1 MAHGVGIRSVSAEKF
16 QQLLTEHPQQSG
28 SRERWM
34 LVLSSHAL
42 TRCGTSDHIHGGFPL
57 QLNLSGKAPHSHR
70 GVSLILNLAVTLNRV
85 CLSLSKDVKCSW
97 VVFQLYKKTQL
108 LLLNR

>member
-85 CLSLSKDVKCSW
+85 CLSLSKDVQCSIS
-97 VVFQLYKKTQL
+97 
-108 LLLNR
+108 